1 MARLSEI
8 FDLQMGKTPARANGD
23 YWEDGRNNWVSI
35 ADLSRYEKYVGDTKE
50 QITDK
55 AVQES
60 GIKIVPPNT
69 VIMSFKLSL
78 GKTAITRE
86 AVYTNE
92 AIMAF
97 IPNGHYKISPDYF
110 FYMLSG
116 EDWSKGTN
124 RAVMGVTLN
133 KATLGEVNVTV
144 PPIKEQQYI
153 ASVLDIEDT
162 LGQIARLPYTARA
175 VKKADGRVQAKQQ
188 EVEKYRRYKMK
199 LHEDYADGILS
210 REDYTAFGKRYDA
223 KISEAEKTVQ
233 ALKTEIENLVN
244 GNTGEQE
251 WIEHFKEYRNIRE
264 LTRKL
269 AVALIERIEVYE
281 GKRIHILFRFQV
293 EYDSV
298 RILAGN
304 TAVQEETAFQD
315 RTALRKE
322 AL

>member
-1 MARLSEI
+1 M
-8 FDLQMGKTPARANGD
+8 
-23 YWEDGRNNWVSI
+23 
-35 ADLSRYEKYVGDTKE
+35 
-50 QITDK
+50 
-55 AVQES
+55 
-60 GIKIVPPNT
+60 
-69 VIMSFKLSL
+69 
-78 GKTAITRE
+78 
-86 AVYTNE
+86 
-92 AIMAF
+92 
-97 IPNGHYKISPDYF
+97 
-110 FYMLSG
+110 
-116 EDWSKGTN
+116 
-124 RAVMGVTLN
+124 
-133 KATLGEVNVTV
+133 
-144 PPIKEQQYI
+144 
-153 ASVLDIEDT
+153 
-162 LGQIARLPYTARA
+162 
-175 VKKADGRVQAKQQ
+175 
-188 EVEKYRRYKMK
+188 
-199 LHEDYADGILS
+199 
-210 REDYTAFGKRYDA
+210 
-223 KISEAEKTVQ
+223 Q